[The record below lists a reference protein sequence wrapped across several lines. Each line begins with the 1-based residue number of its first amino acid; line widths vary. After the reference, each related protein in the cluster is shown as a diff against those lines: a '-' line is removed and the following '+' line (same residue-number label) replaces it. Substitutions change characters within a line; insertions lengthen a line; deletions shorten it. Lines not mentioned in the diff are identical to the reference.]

1 MVFNAVSSR
10 VRWAFSAVAVL
21 FISHPTPSEM
31 DFILPVSDLNL
42 QVDPWATLA
51 LSPGARC
58 DVAKDTIVKS
68 ATHYKSRTNE
78 RHEKLLIVLQTPH
91 AGTITYMVTD
101 RGPDPDEM
109 DARRNEHPSM
119 SPSAGPSAD
128 LSLSSGDVWAN
139 DRIFIPGT
147 RRFQSLER
155 YKKHLGEQH
164 DALCTITLNT
174 PMSLAQL
181 AVLLKAVYQHSVHYK
196 LLTYQCY
203 WHAYTV
209 WEIMRQEF
217 GGDVSQNKLQNKRG
231 KYMGVNI
238 RREDSV
244 EAITD
249 AYKNAWV
256 AFGEEETRARQQAE
270 YVISQAEERGRAEGE
285 AQERARYEAERRE
298 LEAYRRMG
306 PLKAQIPVCNSFHP
320 WTGRGTSKQT
330 LLHCS
335 SATMLVHTPSFC
347 SSNSMIFAI
356 DFTSPAFHV
365 TGAFNSPV
373 PALHSQLIHIR
384 HRPLY
389 ARVLLAFSA
398 LAPRYPSYTQPLYSH
413 IVYSNS
419 VQHHLHSNLL

>member
-21 FISHPTPSEM
+21 FMGDPTPSEM
-31 DFILPVSDLNL
+31 DFILPVSDLHL

-51 LSPGARC
+51 LSPGARR
-58 DVAKDTIVKS
+58 DVAKGTIVKS
-68 ATHYKSRTNE
+68 ATHYKSRTNKK
-78 RHEKLLIVLQTPH
+78 HEKLLIVLQTPH

-109 DARRNEHPSM
+109 EARRNEHSSM
-119 SPSAGPSAD
+119 SLSPVGSSAN

-155 YKKHLGEQH
+155 YKKHLGEQY
-164 DALCTITLNT
+164 DSLCTVTLNA

-181 AVLLKAVYQHSVHYK
+181 AVLFQAVYQHSVHYQ

-209 WEIMRQEF
+209 WEILRKEF
-217 GGDVSQNKLQNKRG
+217 RGDVSQNKLQDKRG

-244 EAITD
+244 EAITS
-249 AYKNAWV
+249 AYKSAWV
-256 AFGEEETRARQQAE
+256 AFCNEETRTRQQAE
-270 YVISQAEERGRAEGE
+270 DVIRQVGVASLYFTEHMLICLHQAEERGRAE
-285 AQERARYEAERRE
+285 ERARYEAERRE

-306 PLKAQIPVCNSFHP
+306 PPK
-320 WTGRGTSKQT
+320 G
-330 LLHCS
+330 
-335 SATMLVHTPSFC
+335 
-347 SSNSMIFAI
+347 
-356 DFTSPAFHV
+356 
-365 TGAFNSPV
+365 
-373 PALHSQLIHIR
+373 
-384 HRPLY
+384 
-389 ARVLLAFSA
+389 
-398 LAPRYPSYTQPLYSH
+398 
-413 IVYSNS
+413 
-419 VQHHLHSNLL
+419 